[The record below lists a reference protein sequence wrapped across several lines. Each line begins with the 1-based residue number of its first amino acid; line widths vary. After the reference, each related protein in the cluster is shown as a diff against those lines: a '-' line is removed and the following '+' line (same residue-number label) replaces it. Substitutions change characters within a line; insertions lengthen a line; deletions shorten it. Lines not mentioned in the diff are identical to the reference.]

1 MARTAERT
9 LTVVLDPHDDVATL
23 NRLRRLHARPFGQVV
38 CEPAPAAGPSGLA
51 RSVLAALGKDP
62 DLGPRRDPLWRLV
75 DVHLRAERTRQLIV
89 LRAHTL
95 TYAALRRLAD
105 ITDDAEIHL
114 WLVVHTERIP
124 GPVAQLLEGLPHDTG
139 ELDRLLEHTPDLT
152 DEHDDVDE
160 LPVGAGLEFP
170 YLQAIDGHDARPRSA
185 IVRSLSRAQRAAVH
199 DVLDQAHAWM
209 TRWIDEHPDATYQ
222 QSADAVYLLARHG
235 DSASEIYTRIRA
247 ALDAFTRA
255 GEDTDVRAVDAVL
268 QWSFGEVRSCEFNA
282 TYARAGTLADQTCEP
297 QLAALIALAA
307 VMRCP
312 RYIRELDHNTVA
324 ADGSRLFGPW
334 GGLFAIP
341 PELRR
346 FIATQHEHLSTYAKH
361 RSIAM
366 LPGNSH
372 GRMSQTAIR
381 RALAEL
387 DASDQTPV
395 LALKHSRNVLQTVSH
410 ELGREGAWAFIAVR
424 SSRLGRAQRCCG
436 GWRGS
441 RGCGRSRCAGCTRG
455 RGRRARRCW

>member
-1 MARTAERT
+1 M
-9 LTVVLDPHDDVATL
+9 
-23 NRLRRLHARPFGQVV
+23 
-38 CEPAPAAGPSGLA
+38 
-51 RSVLAALGKDP
+51 
-62 DLGPRRDPLWRLV
+62 
-75 DVHLRAERTRQLIV
+75 HLRAERTRELIV

-105 ITDDAEIHL
+105 VTDSADIHL
-114 WLVVHTERIP
+114 WLVVHAERLP

-139 ELDRLLEHTPDLT
+139 ELARLLEQTPDLA

-160 LPVGAGLEFP
+160 LPAGAGLEFP
-170 YLQAIDGHDARPRSA
+170 YLHGIGGHDGRPRSA
-185 IVRSLSRAQRAAVH
+185 ITASLSRGQRAAVH
-199 DVLDQAHAWM
+199 DSWDEAHAWM
-209 TRWIDEHPDATYQ
+209 TRWIDEHPETTYQ

-268 QWSFGEVRSCEFNA
+268 QWSFGEVRPCEFNVA
-282 TYARAGTLADQTCEP
+282 FARAAALADQTPDP

-312 RYIRELDHNTVA
+312 RYIRQLDHDTVA
-324 ADGSRLFGPW
+324 SDGSRLYGPW

-346 FIATQHEHLSTYAKH
+346 FIATQHQQLSTYAKR

-387 DASDQTPV
+387 DAPASLWHDPPGSTI
-395 LALKHSRNVLQTVSH
+395 
-410 ELGREGAWAFIAVR
+410 GEGANADGRMLLHTLTTWDLWL
-424 SSRLGRAQRCCG
+424 SRDHAPSKC
-436 GWRGS
+436 S
-441 RGCGRSRCAGCTRG
+441 E
-455 RGRRARRCW
+455 